1 MAFPQQNTIVYLQ
14 NGVFTRQKGLYC
26 EHFCRITKQSN
37 FFSSHPDPEK
47 NKILLDCF
55 NNKLAETGVKL
66 IKRCELVENLKCD
79 FKFFCVNQKIAL
91 QIFVKLRTNSAPGT
105 KARIRILKKWV
116 SLYRRIETK

>member
-26 EHFCRITKQSN
+26 EHFCSITKQSN

-66 IKRCELVENLKCD
+66 IKRCELVENLKCHFRFFLCESKNCLTNFCHIKNQFLTRNQSNNPN
-79 FKFFCVNQKIAL
+79 FKKVGK
-91 QIFVKLRTNSAPGT
+91 
-105 KARIRILKKWV
+105 
-116 SLYRRIETK
+116 SL